1 LRLCFFALLLLLS
14 ACASGPAGKSRVQ
27 GLASQEVISGEARIR
42 AKAHTDLGFEYYAQ
56 NQFGTAL
63 QEAKVAIKFDSSYT
77 PAYNLLALVSVS
89 LGDNIS
95 AEEAFQKA
103 FQLSPG
109 DPEIANNF
117 GYFLCQT
124 KREQRAIPYFDTA
137 LQNPLYPTPL
147 MALSNAAEC
156 SLRIGDAKGAQGY
169 LKRALSLNP
178 DSPRALLLMAELKY
192 SQKQYDEA
200 RYFITEAH
208 RNADPTAASAW
219 LGLRIARHAGRR
231 EDEARY
237 QSQLRKKFPDSE
249 EYRKLTQGASE

>member
-1 LRLCFFALLLLLS
+1 MLAS
-14 ACASGPAGKSRVQ
+14 CASSGPSGKSRVH
-27 GLASQEVISGEARIR
+27 GLASQEVITGEVRTRAR
-42 AKAHTDLGFEYYAQ
+42 AHTDLGFEYYAQ
-56 NQFGTAL
+56 SQFGIAL
-63 QEAKVAIKFDSSYT
+63 QEAKVAIKFDGAYT
-77 PAYNLLALVSVS
+77 PAYNLLALVYVS
-89 LGDNIS
+89 LGDNVS
-95 AEEAFQKA
+95 AEEAFQRA

-124 KREQRAIPYFDTA
+124 KREQKAIPYFDTA

-156 SLRIGDAKGAQGY
+156 SLRIGDVKGAQAY
-169 LKRALSLNP
+169 LKRALSMGP
-178 DSPRALLLMAELKY
+178 DNPRALLLMAELKY

-231 EDEARY
+231 EEEARY
-237 QSQLRKKFPDSE
+237 QSLLRKKFPDSE
-249 EYRKLTQGASE
+249 EYRKLTQGVDE